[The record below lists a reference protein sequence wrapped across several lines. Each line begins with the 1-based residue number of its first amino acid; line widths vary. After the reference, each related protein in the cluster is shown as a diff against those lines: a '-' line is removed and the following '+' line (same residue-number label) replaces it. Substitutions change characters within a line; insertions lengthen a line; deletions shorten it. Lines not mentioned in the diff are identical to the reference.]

1 VSEGKEHHVTN
12 EDEIDESHELQL
24 KFEYEIYLLNYTIN
38 IKKNKLGF

>member
-12 EDEIDESHELQL
+12 EDEIGESHELQL

-38 IKKNKLGF
+38 IKKT